1 MSLASM
7 IAKQVVKAT
16 GDMFSDTDVQKAIS
30 AQVDD
35 VLTSEALQ
43 GKDGQDYLVKMTKAM
58 LNDDPNFKPD
68 VDRDPNLGLY
78 LEVEHKLFS
87 GNPNMREAYYAAKI
101 NNAKL
106 PSRNVMPAP
115 QRFFDPEDKAF
126 KPFLGDM
133 GQQPGGRYLEMGAE
147 GPTDITG
154 EFPQRA
160 LIGVTPEGKP
170 VMQVSKALLEGE
182 TRTDGRKIKTN
193 LFKKKAGW
201 RWTQVPKGFDPEPP
215 SSFPLVSVEDGKQH
229 YYTLQ
234 AEFPEGVELTRY
246 EKSKSEP
253 RLRPTKKGNVHLGK
267 KVGEISVRGKKHPVY
282 DKVEIYGL
290 IGASTAGMLADEDF
304 KDLFTESIAPKR
316 TASAEGGAVTRKIKR
331 GDTLSKISKETGVS
345 VSDLV
350 KLNNIENPDF
360 IRAGDTLVL
369 GAEAQRQPD
378 KREVRKPVQREEPK
392 RTGIRAAAARSTKAA
407 PTESRSLMTRSRQRP
422 TRERTEAPASLL
434 TSTPIKTFV
443 TGLFSSPVL
452 KEDFLR
458 VDEHNTLKGLAK
470 GAIDRGRTGL
480 SYKDYNRDAGS
491 KLGYS
496 METPTDIVTDP
507 FQALKFTLG
516 KAEIVRDGDR
526 VVVADEFDFNSPE
539 NISEKSLVDKIKF
552 LADRTGQ
559 YFADDISAY
568 GLAHSVGEVFNPPAS
583 GPSFRID
590 LGNAK
595 DLGITREQFDDL
607 PTLAEYSDRYEGRIK
622 QRMAKGG
629 KIDKKKMACNK
640 PKRTPSHPKKSHVV
654 KACKDGKEKIIRFGE
669 QGAKTAGKPKAGESK
684 RMKAKRKSFKARHRK
699 NIKRGNMSAAY
710 WADKVKW

>member
-16 GDMFSDTDVQKAIS
+16 GDMFNGADVQKAIS

-43 GKDGQDYLVKMTKAM
+43 GKDGQDYLVRMTKAM

-87 GNPNMREAYYAAKI
+87 GNPDMREAYYAAKI

-170 VMQVSKALLEGE
+170 VMKVSKALLEGE

-282 DKVEIYGL
+282 DKIEVYGL

-316 TASAEGGAVTRKIKR
+316 TAIAEGGAVTRKIKS

-360 IRAGDTLVL
+360 IRAGDTLIL
-369 GAEAQRQPD
+369 TDAPKKQSPIRRAAIRQT
-378 KREVRKPVQREEPK
+378 KEKPVEEEKSSFTLIPTNAK
-392 RTGIRAAAARSTKAA
+392 AFTRFLLGNFLGLST
-407 PTESRSLMTRSRQRP
+407 EGRDIDV
-422 TRERTEAPASLL
+422 
-434 TSTPIKTFV
+434 STLGEEQQT
-443 TGLFSSPVL
+443 VL
-452 KEDFLR
+452 KNAMVNARKD
-458 VDEHNTLKGLAK
+458 
-470 GAIDRGRTGL
+470 GRDYVT
-480 SYKDYNRDAGS
+480 YKDYPKMADGQVVDDFYRQKRSETNIFDLAKASFTDPVFEMFTSLGAFNFREMPSGEFEVLPDRYDFDKSKSTARDRANPKDDYS
-491 KLGYS
+491 KLTY
-496 METPTDIVTDP
+496 
-507 FQALKFTLG
+507 LG
-516 KAEIVRDGDR
+516 QD
-526 VVVADEFDFNSPE
+526 
-539 NISEKSLVDKIKF
+539 ISEDE
-552 LADRTGQ
+552 D
-559 YFADDISAY
+559 AY
-568 GLAHSVGEVFNPPAS
+568 GFN
-583 GPSFRID
+583 F
-590 LGNAK
+590 K
-595 DLGITREQFDDL
+595 
-607 PTLAEYSDRYEGRIK
+607 GRINV
-622 QRMAKGG
+622 AKGG
-629 KIDKKKMACNK
+629 KVDKKKMACNK
-640 PKRTPSHPKKSHVV
+640 PRRTPNHPKKSHVV

-684 RMKAKRKSFKARHRK
+684 RMKAKRKSFKARHRR
-699 NIKRGNMSAAY
+699 NIKKGNMSAAY

>member
-16 GDMFSDTDVQKAIS
+16 GDMFQDTDIQKAIS
-30 AQVDD
+30 AQVDEVVSANNLD
-35 VLTSEALQ
+35 SKE
-43 GKDGQDYLVKMTKAM
+43 GQDYLLRMTKAM
-58 LNDDPNFKPD
+58 VTDDPNFK
-68 VDRDPNLGLY
+68 VDRNLDPNLGMY
-78 LEVEHKLFS
+78 LEVENKLFS
-87 GNPNMREAYYAAKI
+87 GNPGVRDAYHAAKI

-133 GQQPGGRYLEMGAE
+133 GEQPGGRYLEMGAE
-147 GPTDITG
+147 GPKDITG

-201 RWTQVPKGFDPEPP
+201 KWTQVPKGFDPEPP

-253 RLRPTKKGNVHLGK
+253 RLRPTKKGNVHLGN

-282 DKVEIYGL
+282 DKIEVYGL
-290 IGASTAGMLADEDF
+290 IGASTVGMLEEEDRA
-304 KDLFTESIAPKR
+304 EIR
-316 TASAEGGAVTRKIKR
+316 TGGVTRR
-331 GDTLSKISKETGVS
+331 
-345 VSDLV
+345 
-350 KLNNIENPDF
+350 
-360 IRAGDTLVL
+360 
-369 GAEAQRQPD
+369 
-378 KREVRKPVQREEPK
+378 
-392 RTGIRAAAARSTKAA
+392 
-407 PTESRSLMTRSRQRP
+407 
-422 TRERTEAPASLL
+422 
-434 TSTPIKTFV
+434 
-443 TGLFSSPVL
+443 
-452 KEDFLR
+452 
-458 VDEHNTLKGLAK
+458 
-470 GAIDRGRTGL
+470 
-480 SYKDYNRDAGS
+480 
-491 KLGYS
+491 
-496 METPTDIVTDP
+496 
-507 FQALKFTLG
+507 
-516 KAEIVRDGDR
+516 
-526 VVVADEFDFNSPE
+526 
-539 NISEKSLVDKIKF
+539 
-552 LADRTGQ
+552 
-559 YFADDISAY
+559 FA
-568 GLAHSVGEVFNPPAS
+568 V
-583 GPSFRID
+583 
-590 LGNAK
+590 
-595 DLGITREQFDDL
+595 
-607 PTLAEYSDRYEGRIK
+607 
-622 QRMAKGG
+622 AKGG